1 MKKTLIIL
9 AALAFAFAACS
20 SKSAGPSKPVAGSPA
35 YLLAKEMAAQLPALD
50 PEKNTVLVET
60 RSFVVTTN
68 DVLQM
73 FYETMGTR
81 AEQLKT
87 LEPGRWKS
95 IFNDAASQLAEKKV
109 LLAEAAAAKISATP
123 EEIKASMDAQY
134 AQAGGES
141 QFAEMLKGQGVSL
154 DSVKANIAESVTL
167 NKFIE
172 KVLSTPGTIGDDE
185 LRKAYEA
192 DKTASVRHILLLT
205 QGKTDAEK
213 AEIRKKME
221 GILAR
226 AREGEDFAGL
236 AKEFSEDPGSKDKG
250 GLYEDTGRG
259 TWVKPF
265 EDAAFSVPVGQISDI
280 VETSYGYHVLKIES
294 REKETAP
301 FDQVKA
307 ELETQLKNSRR
318 TASFETYLTGL
329 KAKVKFKP
337 IPLT

>member
-1 MKKTLIIL
+1 MKKAIIAV
-9 AALAFAFAACS
+9 AALAFVFTACS
-20 SKSAGPSKPVAGSPA
+20 SKSAAPAKPVAGSPA

-87 LEPGRWKS
+87 VEPGRWKS
-95 IFNDAASQLAEKKV
+95 IFDDAASQIAEKKI

-123 EEIKASMDAQY
+123 DEIKASLDAQY

-141 QFAEMLKGQGVSL
+141 QFAEMLKAQGVSL
-154 DSVKANIAESVTL
+154 DSVRANVTESVVL
-167 NKFIE
+167 NKLIE
-172 KVLSTPGTIGDDE
+172 KVLSSPGTIGDDD

-221 GILAR
+221 GLLAR
-226 AREGEDFAGL
+226 ARAGEDFAGL
-236 AKEFSEDPGSKDKG
+236 AQEFSEDGGSKDKG

-265 EDAAFSVPVGQISDI
+265 EEAAFSVPVGQISNI
-280 VETSYGYHVLKIES
+280 VETTYGYHILKIEN
-294 REKETAP
+294 RKKETAP

-307 ELETQLKNSRR
+307 DLETQVRNSRR
-318 TASFETYLTGL
+318 SASFETYLTEL
-329 KAKVKFKP
+329 KGKIKFKAS
-337 IPLT
+337 PLA